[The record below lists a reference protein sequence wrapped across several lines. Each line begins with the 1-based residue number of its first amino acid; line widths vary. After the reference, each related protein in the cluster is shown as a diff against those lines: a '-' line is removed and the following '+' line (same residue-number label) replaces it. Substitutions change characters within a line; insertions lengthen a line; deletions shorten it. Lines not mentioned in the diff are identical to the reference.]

1 MKNNILLI
9 LFVLCSFLGFSQ
21 TEYLDGVIVLNE
33 GNAGKDNSSISFI
46 SQNNTLINNVYDLA
60 NPGVDLGNTAQS
72 LTMHNDIAVVVLNMS
87 NDVKIVNN
95 RTFEHIAT
103 ISGMVNPRYS
113 AVYNNKAYVT
123 CWGAATDV
131 NDYLAVINLTTNTLE
146 TTIAVP
152 NGTEKIKE
160 INGKLYIAHQDADF
174 ITVYNIATQQSTQI
188 QVEDTPSELVTLGND
203 LYVLCGVPSWGL
215 PTAIASLH
223 KINLSTDTA
232 TNIFTFPVGVNAF
245 HMDTDG
251 TDFYITAGPDIYK
264 YNVSANTLTTN
275 ALIATPVNDI
285 YMGIYGM
292 NVINNNIYVAD
303 ANGYV
308 NDGKVYVYSLQG
320 SLLNTFTVGKIPN
333 HFYKAKSSLSV
344 KNPEMVSVSVYPN
357 PASDILNI
365 QTAESITNV
374 TAYNIAGQKVL
385 QANTQTLN
393 VSALKSGV
401 YILKVETTKGS
412 ATLKF
417 VKK

>member
-9 LFVLCSFLGFSQ
+9 LFVLFSFLGFSQ

-33 GNAGKDNSSISFI
+33 GGAGSDNASISFI
-46 SQNNTLINNVYDLA
+46 NNNTVTNNVFGLA
-60 NPGVDLGNTAQS
+60 NQGMDLGDTAQS
-72 LTMHNDIAVVVLNMS
+72 LTMYNDLAVVVLNIS
-87 NDVKIVNN
+87 NEVKIVNN
-95 RTFEHIAT
+95 KTFEHIAT

-123 CWGAATDV
+123 CWGGTTDV
-131 NDYLAVINLTTNTLE
+131 NDYLAVIDLNTNTLE
-146 TTIAVP
+146 TTIPVP

-160 INGKLYIAHQDADF
+160 INGKLYIAHQNADF
-174 ITVYNIATQQSTQI
+174 VTVYNIATQQSTQI

-203 LYVLCGVPSWGL
+203 LYVLCGVTSWGS

-232 TNIFTFPVGVNAF
+232 TNVFTFPSGIKAF

-251 TDFYITAGPDIYK
+251 TDFYITAGADIYK
-264 YNVSANTLTTN
+264 YTVSTNTLTTN
-275 ALIATPVNDI
+275 PLVATPVTDV

-292 NVINNNIYVAD
+292 NVINNTIYVAD
-303 ANGYV
+303 ANGYFL
-308 NDGKVYVYSLQG
+308 DGKVYVYSLQG

-333 HFYKAKSSLSV
+333 HFYKSKASLSV

-357 PASDILNI
+357 PTSDILNI

-385 QANTQTLN
+385 RANTQTIN
-393 VSALKSGV
+393 VSNLKTGV
-401 YILKVETTKGS
+401 YVLKVETAKGS

>member
-1 MKNNILLI
+1 MKNNTLLI
-9 LFVLCSFLGFSQ
+9 LFILCSFLGFSQ
-21 TEYLDGVIVLNE
+21 TEYLDGVITLNE
-33 GNAGKDNSSISFI
+33 GGAGSNNASISFI
-46 SQNNTLINNVYDLA
+46 DNNTVTNNVFGLA
-60 NPGVDLGNTAQS
+60 NQGMSLGDTAQS
-72 LTMHNDIAVVVLNMS
+72 LTMYNDLAVVVLNIS
-87 NDVKIVNN
+87 NEVKIVNN
-95 RTFEHIAT
+95 KTFQHIAT
-103 ISGMVNPRYS
+103 ISGLNNPRYA

-123 CWGAATDV
+123 CWGSATD
-131 NDYLAVINLTTNTLE
+131 DYLAVIDLTTNTLE
-146 TTIAVP
+146 TTITVAD
-152 NGTEKIKE
+152 GTEKIKE
-160 INGKLYIAHQDADF
+160 INGKLYIAHQNADF

-203 LYVLCGVPSWGL
+203 LYVLCGVPSWG
-215 PTAIASLH
+215 PQTAIASLH

-232 TNIFTFPVGVNAF
+232 TNVFTFPSGIKAF

-251 TDFYITAGPDIYK
+251 TDFFITAGADIYK
-264 YNVSANTLTTN
+264 YTVSTNTLT
-275 ALIATPVNDI
+275 ASPLIATPVTDI

-308 NDGKVYVYSLQG
+308 LDGKVYVYSLQG

-333 HFYKAKSSLSV
+333 HFYKSRTSLSV
-344 KNPEMVSVSVYPN
+344 ENPSMVSVSVYPN

-365 QTAESITNV
+365 QTTESITNV

-385 QANTQTLN
+385 QVSTQTIN
-393 VSALKSGV
+393 VSSLKTGV

>member
-33 GNAGKDNSSISFI
+33 GGAGGNEATISFI
-46 SQNNTLINNVYDLA
+46 DNNTVTNNVFGLA
-60 NPGVDLGNTAQS
+60 NPGMDLGDTAQS
-72 LTMHNDIAVVVLNMS
+72 LTMYNDLAVVVLNIS
-87 NDVKIVNN
+87 NEVKIVNN
-95 RTFEHIAT
+95 KTFQHIAT
-103 ISGMVNPRYS
+103 ISGLNNPRYS

-123 CWGAATDV
+123 CWGSATD
-131 NDYLAVINLTTNTLE
+131 DYLAVIDLTTNTLE
-146 TTIAVP
+146 TTITVAD
-152 NGTEKIKE
+152 GTEKIKE
-160 INGKLYIAHQDADF
+160 INGKLYIAHQNADF
-174 ITVYNIATQQSTQI
+174 VTVYNIATQQSTQI

-223 KINLSTDTA
+223 KIDLSTDTA
-232 TNIFTFPVGVNAF
+232 TNIFTFPAGVNAF

-251 TDFYITAGPDIYK
+251 TDFFITAGADIYK
-264 YNVSANTLTTN
+264 YDVSANTLTTN
-275 ALIATPVNDI
+275 ALISTPVNDI

-308 NDGKVYVYSLQG
+308 ADGKVYVYSLQG

-333 HFYKAKSSLSV
+333 HFYKSKASLSV

-365 QTAESITNV
+365 QTAETITNV

-385 QANTQTLN
+385 QANTQTVN
-393 VSALKSGV
+393 VSALKAGV
-401 YILKVETTKGS
+401 YILKVETLKGS